1 MALVLVDA
9 LIDKCP
15 SWGYLVMLIVAFSA
29 AVFISGV
36 GMKVLTRIIQRFR
49 HVTPGQG

>member
-15 SWGYLVMLIVAFSA
+15 SWGYLVLLIAAFSA

-36 GMKVLTRIIQRFR
+36 GMRVS
-49 HVTPGQG
+49 

>member
-1 MALVLVDA
+1 MALVIVDA

-15 SWGYLVMLIVAFSA
+15 SWGYLVLLIVAFSV

-36 GMKVLTRIIQRFR
+36 GLKVVTRIIQRVR
-49 HVTPGQG
+49 HLTPEKS

>member
-1 MALVLVDA
+1 MALVIVDA

-15 SWGYLVMLIVAFSA
+15 SWGYLVLLIVAFSV

-36 GMKVLTRIIQRFR
+36 GLKVVARIIQRVR
-49 HVTPGQG
+49 HLTPGQS

>member
-15 SWGYLVMLIVAFSA
+15 SWGYLVLLIVAFSA
-29 AVFISGV
+29 AVFISGI
-36 GMKVLTRIIQRFR
+36 GLKVMARIIQRVR
-49 HVTPGQG
+49 HLTPGQS